1 MLSRGVEDYLEVIY
15 KLIQEKGYARST
27 DIAHHLGVRPP
38 SVTEM
43 VQRLDENGFLVYERY
58 RGIMLTEAGESVAKS
73 VLRRHA
79 LLFEFLTLLGVDK
92 EIADLDACGMEH
104 CLHPETVNVISC
116 FLTCLKGQAGEKLM
130 EELDKMVEACND

>member
-1 MLSRGVEDYLEVIY
+1 MLSRGMEDYLEVIY

-27 DIAHHLGVRPP
+27 DIAHQLDVRPP

-43 VQRLDENGFLVYERY
+43 VQRLDEDGLLVYERY
-58 RGIMLTEAGESVAKS
+58 RGITLTEEGERVAKS

-79 LLFEFLTLLGVDK
+79 LLFEFLTLLGVDE

-104 CLHPETVNVISC
+104 CLHPETVKVISC
-116 FLTCLKGQAGEKLM
+116 FLTCLKGQTGEKLRK
-130 EELDKMVEACND
+130 ELDKISEACND